1 MNSITLF
8 LFVVLIALVT
18 ILFLSEKQKRA
29 LLLLTELFIII
40 FSSTYAVEALI
51 GNTTSLLFLG
61 SVVTGT
67 IPIVID
73 PLAAWFILIIN
84 FTFLT
89 GSIYGVNYMRAYR
102 EQKSQLSLHWVS
114 FLLTH
119 IGLLA
124 VCVVQNMLVFLL
136 VWEIMAISSFVM
148 VIFESE
154 KPKTIK
160 AGINYL
166 IQSHM
171 GILVLTIAFAWVY
184 VQTGSFSFDAIGIFA
199 HTMPA
204 PESFGLILL
213 FFIGFAFKAGFVP
226 FHTWLPY
233 AHPAAPAHVSGIMSG
248 VLIKIGIYG
257 ILRMLFLMPT
267 NYIAIGIVI
276 LVISV
281 ITGVYGVMLAIVQHN
296 LKTLLAYHSIENIGI
311 IGIGI
316 GVGSLGMGLG
326 NFPMAAIGF
335 AGALLHTLNHSLF
348 KSLLFYG
355 AGNVYQ
361 ATHSVNIES
370 FGGLIKRMPQT
381 ALLFLI
387 ASLAISGLPPFN
399 GFISEFLIYSGLING
414 WIHGTFIFV
423 LLFVFAVFGLS
434 LIGGLAILCFTK
446 AFGTIFLG
454 TPRHIFDH
462 EPHESNRMALI
473 PMYAIVALIIAIGI
487 YPVYFVQALWL
498 PIQQFTGSMPSG
510 NILAVS
516 SSLSVV
522 QQIGFA
528 SLLFIALT
536 GVVWLVR
543 KQLTKKQVITCNETW
558 GCGYVA
564 PNSKIQYTASS
575 FVRAYRKLSESVLQ
589 FHKHKKEISGIFPDE
604 AYHAIHPLDRIE
616 TYLIDAP
623 LKRMRYWLN
632 RFSFLQNG
640 SLQFYIL
647 YGLVFIMALVA
658 IPFFGYLYHFMVHLL
673 NTL

>member
-1 MNSITLF
+1 MNPITFF
-8 LFVVLIALVT
+8 LLAVLIALAIIPIIEV
-18 ILFLSEKQKRA
+18 KHKNV
-29 LLLLTELFIII
+29 LLLFTELFIVI
-40 FSSTYAVEALI
+40 FSSIFAIQALT
-51 GNTTSLLFLG
+51 GNTTSLLLAG
-61 SVVTGT
+61 SIVTGVV
-67 IPIVID
+67 PIVID

-89 GSIYGVNYMRAYR
+89 GAIYGVNYMKAYHAQR
-102 EQKSQLSLHWVS
+102 TQLSLHWIS
-114 FLLTH
+114 YLLTH
-119 IGLLA
+119 ISLLA

-166 IQSHM
+166 IQSHI
-171 GILVLTIAFAWVY
+171 GVLILTIAFGWVY
-184 VQTGSFSFDAIGIFA
+184 ITTSSFLFDAIRTFA
-199 HTMPA
+199 HTVSA
-204 PESFGLILL
+204 SESFGLMLL
-213 FFIGFAFKAGFVP
+213 FFTGFAFKAGFVP

-233 AHPAAPAHVSGIMSG
+233 AHPAAPAHVSGVMSG

-257 ILRMLFLMPT
+257 ILRMLFLLPT
-267 NYIAIGIVI
+267 NYVAIGVVI
-276 LVISV
+276 LVVSV
-281 ITGVYGVMLAIVQHN
+281 ITGIYGVMLAIVQHN

-326 NFPMAAIGF
+326 NFPMAVIGF

-370 FGGLIKRMPQT
+370 FGGLIKRMPHT
-381 ALLFLI
+381 AFLFLI

-399 GFISEFLIYSGLING
+399 GFISEFLIYSGLISG
-414 WIHGTFIFV
+414 WIHGSFIYV
-423 LLFVFAVFGLS
+423 LISVFGIFGLS

-454 TPRHIFDH
+454 TPRHTFDH
-462 EPHESNRMALI
+462 EIHESNRMALI
-473 PMYAIVALIIAIGI
+473 PMYVIVALIVAIGI
-487 YPVYFVQALWL
+487 FPFYFVQALWL
-498 PIQQFTGSMPSG
+498 PIQQFTGSLPDESM
-510 NILAVS
+510 LAVS
-516 SSLSVV
+516 FSLSVV
-522 QQIGFA
+522 QQIGMA
-528 SLLFIALT
+528 SLSFIALA

-543 KQLTKKQVITCNETW
+543 KQLTKNKIVTWNETW

-564 PNSKIQYTASS
+564 PSPKMQYTASS
-575 FVRAYRKLSESVLQ
+575 FVRTYRKLAESVLQ
-589 FHKHKKEISGIFPDE
+589 FHKHKKEIRGIFPNE
-604 AYHAIHPLDRIE
+604 VYHTIHPLDRIE
-616 TYLIDAP
+616 SYLINAP
-623 LKRMRYWLN
+623 LKRIRYWLN

-647 YGLVFIMALVA
+647 YGLLFIMILVT
-658 IPFFGYLYHFMVHLL
+658 IPFLEYLYSLIAHLL